1 MNWRNPCL
9 EVECSMEEML
19 SREMDFCHVVHPAG
33 RPAGSATEVT
43 ASSLSTLSVARVRA
57 DA

>member
-1 MNWRNPCL
+1 
-9 EVECSMEEML
+9 VECSMEEML
-19 SREMDFCHVVHPAG
+19 SKEMDFCHVVHPAG

-43 ASSLSTLSVARVRA
+43 ASSPSTLPVARVRA